1 MNLRVGVAVG
11 RNHSKVFHFMEYTE
25 ILTHGDWQKRR
36 LQIMERDGFQCTKC
50 TEKFNLQIHHLYY
63 RWGWLPW
70 EYPDDAL
77 VTLCDLCHK
86 KEEFIK
92 WVIRHGL
99 KALQGFD
106 EKNLDDIR
114 ISIIEKMSAN
124 HHRESVLRY
133 IDDIKRLMLHG

>member
-1 MNLRVGVAVG
+1 
-11 RNHSKVFHFMEYTE
+11 MEYSE

-36 LQIMERDGFQCTKC
+36 LLIMQRDNFQCTKC
-50 TEKFNLQIHHLYY
+50 TEKFNLQIHHIYY

-92 WVIRHGL
+92 WVIRHGME
-99 KALQGFD
+99 ALRNFNANDLEEIKQ
-106 EKNLDDIR
+106 LIR
-114 ISIIEKMSAN
+114 RKIDNN
-124 HHRESVLRY
+124 HHRESALRY
-133 IDDIKRLMLHG
+133 MDDIKKLMSNG